1 MAALQVDLEP
11 IVSPVRGNNR
21 DPWFKF
27 QEGNG
32 SHSSLWSA
40 YLSSPSSL
48 FRYLVCRLHHPL
60 NVLIDLWPTLN
71 FLGLFFFSLF
81 ALSVGVCL
89 SFLSFQFSLFRFCP
103 PPPILFSCFW
113 IGYER
118 RETRIFQA
126 NNGFEEDDR
135 GIYVSDHLQ
144 SFYSIFLWMSCGAL
158 TQHFPSWYT
167 RSHLS
172 IKKSKKKKGLE
183 ERHTHTHIHKRK

>member
-103 PPPILFSCFW
+103 PPFFFSCFW

-126 NNGFEEDDR
+126 NNGFEEDDEEFMSPTICNR
-135 GIYVSDHLQ
+135 SIQ
-144 SFYSIFLWMSCGAL
+144 SSSECPVVRSRSTFLADTHGRIS
-158 TQHFPSWYT
+158 
-167 RSHLS
+167 LS
-172 IKKSKKKKGLE
+172 RRAKKKKNG
-183 ERHTHTHIHKRK
+183 RKTHTHTHIHKRK